1 MFFARTAPGVLL
13 LALWMTTSH
22 ADEGMWTFN
31 NFPADKVE
39 KTYGFRP
46 DRAWLD
52 HVRLS
57 SVRLT
62 GRSGCSAAFVSPR
75 GLVQTN
81 HHCARR
87 CIQDLSTPQSD
98 LATAGFYAREEK
110 DETRCPG
117 LEVNQ
122 LIDISDVT
130 DRVTTALAGK
140 DGPAFA
146 AALRAER
153 ANIASECA
161 GNDDNLRCDVI
172 SLYSGGVYNL
182 YKYRRYQDVRLVFAP
197 EGAIAFFGGDPDNF
211 EFPRYDFDL
220 SYLRVYSDGR
230 PLDTAKN
237 FLRYSK
243 TDVQPGDLTFT
254 SGHPGSTDRLDTVA
268 QLEFRRDVRFPR
280 LLIDGSEWRGI
291 LTEFSRQ
298 GPEQARIAEGELFG
312 VENSLKALKGHFYA
326 LVESSIIKDHAA
338 AERELRA
345 KVDADPRLKAQ
356 YGAAWDDLQ
365 GMLRRWRQGLEER
378 IFLGP
383 EAFISTL
390 FSHALT
396 LVRYPV
402 EIKKSNDL
410 RLPEFS
416 EARSPALRQRMFST
430 APIYPELEKLRV
442 TSWLTKMRE
451 YLGPDHAFVRKVLGK
466 KSPAQ
471 LATELVDG
479 TKLADAGLRKQLLE
493 GGQAA
498 VDASND
504 PMIAFARM
512 VDADMRAVRKDIED
526 NLDAPLTKYR
536 AQIAQARF
544 QVYGTSSYPD
554 ATFTLRMSYGSVAG
568 YPQDGKTIAPITMTA
583 GLFERATGAAP
594 YQLPESW
601 LKAQP
606 MLNPNRPFNF
616 VTTNDIVGGNSGSP
630 IVNKA
635 GEVVGLVF
643 DGNRQSLGG
652 TYGYDISTN
661 RTVAVNVGIMREALA
676 VVYRADRI
684 LRELDGPVPNARP

>member
-1 MFFARTAPGVLL
+1 MVIGMFSARTAPGVLL
-13 LALWMTTSH
+13 LALWTTTSH

-39 KTYGFRP
+39 KAYGFRP
-46 DRAWLD
+46 DQAWLD

-62 GRSGCSAAFVSPR
+62 GTSGCSAAFVSPR

-98 LATAGFYAREEK
+98 LASAGFYAHEEK
-110 DETRCPG
+110 DEARCPG

-130 DRVTTALAGK
+130 DRVTKALAGK

-153 ANIASECA
+153 ANISSECA
-161 GNDDNLRCDVI
+161 GKDDNLRCDVV

-211 EFPRYDFDL
+211 EFPRYDLDL

-230 PLDTAKN
+230 PLDTGKN
-237 FLRYSK
+237 FLRYAK
-243 TDVQPGDLTFT
+243 TDAQPGDLTFT

-268 QLEFRRDVRFPR
+268 ELELQRDVTLPR
-280 LLIDGSEWRGI
+280 ALIDRSEWRGI
-291 LTEFSRQ
+291 LTEFSRK
-298 GPEQARIAEGELFG
+298 GPEQARIAEGSLFG
-312 VENSLKALKGHFYA
+312 VENGLKVLKGQFYA

-345 KVDADPRLKAQ
+345 KVDADPKLKAQ
-356 YGAAWDDLQ
+356 YGAAWDDLRAVL
-365 GMLRRWRQGLEER
+365 GRSRQGLEER
-378 IFLGP
+378 SFVGGG
-383 EAFISTL
+383 AFNSSP
-390 FSHALT
+390 FSQALT
-396 LVRYPV
+396 LLRYPV
-402 EIKKSNDL
+402 ETKKSNEL

-416 EARSPALRQRMFST
+416 EANSPALRQKMFST
-430 APIYPELEKLRV
+430 APIYPELERLRL
-442 TSWLTKMRE
+442 TFSLTKMRE
-451 YLGPDHAFVRKVLGK
+451 ALGPDHPFVKKVLGK
-466 KSPAQ
+466 KSPAA

-479 TKLADAGLRKQLLE
+479 TKLTDVGLRKQLLE

-498 VDASND
+498 IDASND
-504 PMIAFARM
+504 PMIAFARI
-512 VDADMRAVRKDIED
+512 VDADMRAVRKDGEENIS
-526 NLDAPLTKYR
+526 AARTKFTT
-536 AQIAQARF
+536 QIAQARF
-544 QVYGTSSYPD
+544 QVYGASSYPD
-554 ATFTLRMSYGSVAG
+554 ATFTLRISYGSVAG
-568 YPQDGKTIAPITMTA
+568 YPQDGKTIPPITMTA

-594 YQLPESW
+594 YRLPESW

-606 MLNPNRPFNF
+606 RLNPKQPFNF
-616 VTTNDIVGGNSGSP
+616 VTTNDIIGGNSGSP
-630 IVNKA
+630 MVNKA
-635 GEVVGLVF
+635 GEIVGLVF

-652 TYGYDISTN
+652 TFGYDGSTN
-661 RTVAVNVGIMREALA
+661 RTVAVNVGLMREALA
-676 VVYRADRI
+676 EVYRAARI
-684 LRELDGPVPNARP
+684 LRELDGN

>member
-1 MFFARTAPGVLL
+1 MVIGMFFTRTAPTVLL
-13 LALWMTTSH
+13 LALWITTSH

-39 KTYGFRP
+39 KAYGFRP
-46 DRAWLD
+46 DQAWLD
-52 HVRLS
+52 HLRLS

-62 GRSGCSAAFVSPR
+62 GASGCSAAFVSPR

-87 CIQDLSTPQSD
+87 CIQDLSTPQKD
-98 LATAGFYAREEK
+98 LATAGFYAQEEK

-122 LIDISDVT
+122 LIEISDVT
-130 DRVTTALAGK
+130 DRVTKALAGK
-140 DGPAFA
+140 DGPDFA

-153 ANIASECA
+153 ANISSECA
-161 GNDDNLRCDVI
+161 GKDDNLRCDVI
-172 SLYSGGVYNL
+172 SLYSGGIYNL
-182 YKYRRYQDVRLVFAP
+182 YKFRRYQDVRLVFAP

-237 FLRYSK
+237 FLRYAK

-254 SGHPGSTDRLDTVA
+254 SGHPGSTDRLNTVA
-268 QLEFRRDVRFPR
+268 QLEFQRDVTLPR
-280 LLIDGSEWRGI
+280 ALIDRSEWRGI
-291 LTEFSRQ
+291 LTEFSRR
-298 GPEQARIAEGELFG
+298 GPEQARIAEGRLFG
-312 VENSLKALKGHFYA
+312 VENGLKVLKGHFSA
-326 LVESSIIKDHAA
+326 LVESSIVKDHAA

-345 KVDADPRLKAQ
+345 KVDADPKLKVQ

-365 GMLRRWRQGLEER
+365 ALLRRSRQGREER
-378 IFLGP
+378 SFVGGG
-383 EAFISTL
+383 AFDSVL
-390 FSHALT
+390 FDHALT
-396 LVRYPV
+396 LLRYPV
-402 EIKKSNDL
+402 ETKKSDDL

-416 EARSPALRQRMFST
+416 EAKSPALRQRMFST
-430 APIYPELEKLRV
+430 APIYPALEKLRL
-442 TSWLTKMRE
+442 TFSLTKMRE
-451 YLGPDHAFVRKVLGK
+451 ALGPDHAFVKKVLGK

-471 LATELVDG
+471 LAAELVDD
-479 TKLADAGLRKQLLE
+479 TKLADAGLRKRLLE

-498 VDASND
+498 IEASND
-504 PMIAFARM
+504 PMIAFARL
-512 VDADMRAVRKDIED
+512 VDADMRAARKDVED
-526 NLDAPLTKYR
+526 NISAPITKYTT
-536 AQIAQARF
+536 QIAQARF
-544 QVYGTSSYPD
+544 QVYGAAGYPD
-554 ATFTLRMSYGSVAG
+554 ATFTLRISYGSVAG

-594 YQLPESW
+594 YRLPESW

-606 MLNPNRPFNF
+606 MLNPKQPFNF
-616 VTTNDIVGGNSGSP
+616 VTTNDIIGGNSGSP
-630 IVNKA
+630 MVNKA

-652 TYGYDISTN
+652 TFGYDGSTN

-684 LRELDGPVPNARP
+684 LRELNGN